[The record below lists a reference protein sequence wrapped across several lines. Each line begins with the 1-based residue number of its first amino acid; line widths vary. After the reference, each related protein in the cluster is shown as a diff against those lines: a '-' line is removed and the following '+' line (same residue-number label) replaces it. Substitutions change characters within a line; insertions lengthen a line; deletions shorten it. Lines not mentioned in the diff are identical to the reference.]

1 MKISKSCWVRLLPDI
16 YVLTVI
22 AARSFPATN
31 YLSTWFPGRPARS
44 CNVDEFAI
52 IRCLPRLPRYR
63 FLHDVSNEEVRKALF
78 QIHPDKSHAPDGMTP
93 GFFQKYWDVV
103 GQDIVSRVREFFN
116 PCSLLNGLSQ
126 TNIVLIS
133 KKKHS
138 VTIGDL
144 RPISLCDVLHK
155 MISKKHKGKEGYI
168 ALKLD
173 LSKAYDRIDWSFLC
187 TMMLKIRFDPQL
199 VALILAIIYLVWYM
213 VVNGGWARILIGF
226 GRDTDILN
234 TPLLPDD
241 THPYVLP
248 THLGLE
254 HNKVQSLMIVDRL
267 EWDTEVLSDLFD
279 SRDYELILN
288 VPLSSSNGFDNWFW
302 AKDTLVFTL

>member
-1 MKISKSCWVRLLPDI
+1 MVHDRGWGMWVWGYESGSRYI
-16 YVLTVI
+16 
-22 AARSFPATN
+22 
-31 YLSTWFPGRPARS
+31 PG
-44 CNVDEFAI
+44 
-52 IRCLPRLPRYR
+52 YR

-213 VVNGGWARILIGF
+213 VVNGGCE
-226 GRDTDILN
+226 
-234 TPLLPDD
+234 
-241 THPYVLP
+241 
-248 THLGLE
+248 LGPIISECGL
-254 HNKVQSLMIVDRL
+254 HQGD
-267 EWDTEVLSDLFD
+267 
-279 SRDYELILN
+279 
-288 VPLSSSNGFDNWFW
+288 PLSPYLFLLCTKGFTFII
-302 AKDTLVFTL
+302 KRFERCGI